1 MKLRLNLL
9 RILTCKRNGALL
21 AGVFLIALWTGNA
34 TECSKSNRSGI
45 SVSGAGNFYNNAQ
58 VTHKALTIDSISFGE
73 LNGGEEYNA
82 SDIIPLADSRFL
94 FCDNNTND
102 ALFEL
107 DLTPDGRKKAPL
119 IRRPLRGLA
128 PGALDDLED
137 MALVEDGGRRYVFI
151 TSSMHVRKARN
162 DSLVVPP
169 SGVLRVT
176 INPDDSLSAE
186 NMPEFRDWL
195 ISAYPQLSA
204 SAQVKS
210 KDGGLNIEGLAWD
223 KSRRALLFG
232 LRTPAPDGKPMIL
245 PVKVKDIAG
254 PWTTSNLEAQP
265 PIRLSVEVVG
275 DEQGIRGLYNE
286 RDGDSFLVIMGKSIH
301 HGEAPF
307 SLYEWKGNASGALR
321 RFNVRFANEMKP
333 EGITRGLIGGKTALV
348 IVDDGGG
355 FQVIWGDNGL
365 PYASASIPR
374 SHSPDHANWRRG
386 LERVRAF
393 LAQPR
398 DHAQQTGA
406 KIHFSANSLTTI
418 Q

>member
-1 MKLRLNLL
+1 MRPRLKLLHHRTNK
-9 RILTCKRNGALL
+9 RIGALL
-21 AGVFLIALWTGNA
+21 ASALLIALWTGYA
-34 TECSKSNRSGI
+34 TGRYKSNRS
-45 SVSGAGNFYNNAQ
+45 SVSEPVASSLYIYSQ
-58 VTHKALTIDSISFGE
+58 PTPKVLTIDSISFGE

-107 DLTPDGRKKAPL
+107 DLTRDGRKKGPL
-119 IRRPLRGLA
+119 IRRTLQGLA
-128 PGALDDLED
+128 PGAVDDIED

-169 SGVLRVT
+169 SGVLRAT
-176 INPDDSLSAE
+176 INPDDSLRAE
-186 NMPEFRDWL
+186 NMPGFRDWL
-195 ISAYPQLSA
+195 ISAYPELAA
-204 SAQVKS
+204 SAQVKP

-232 LRTPAPDGKPMIL
+232 LRTPAPDGKPLIL

-265 PIRLSVEVVG
+265 PIRLSVEAVG

-286 RDGDSFLVIMGKSIH
+286 LDRDSFLVIMGKSIH

-307 SLYEWKGNASGALR
+307 SLYEWNGNASGALR
-321 RFNVRFANEMKP
+321 RFNVRFENEMKP
-333 EGITRGLIGGKTALV
+333 EGITRGVIGGKTALV

-365 PYASASIPR
+365 PYASVSFPR
-374 SHSPDHANWRRG
+374 SHSPDYATWRCG
-386 LERVRAF
+386 PERVRAL
-393 LAQPR
+393 LAQSR
-398 DHAQQTGA
+398 DHAQRTGV
-406 KIHFSANSLTTI
+406 KIPF
-418 Q
+418 